1 MREGDD
7 LVFTIH
13 RNGKE
18 ERPHSVAIG
27 YSGAG
32 LLNAPVESVDF
43 SASSRDETVT
53 LHTAEG
59 TPGDGDHMLR
69 IVLKTDPRAKV
80 GNPGSADVIVR
91 DDEVVH
97 DVTTP
102 PASAEPTGYTVDP
115 PEAVERGTSLLFTV
129 VRHGPAT
136 ASPPSYRLVQQGWAI
151 RGDWQQLAFEG
162 GDRTELKL
170 PANYDPCG
178 EPPTLLIRSEGN
190 ATLVTA
196 ANFSGG
202 LPNQC
207 KPGLLEWLLENAPWW
222 PIPAAVVV
230 LGTLGYLG
238 RRLIPWPKPTLYATS
253 GMEADPSP
261 VAFEG
266 STLPGWPKF
275 STDVNIEWEEPIP
288 PDPLPIRES
297 DDG

>member
-136 ASPPSYRLVQQGWAI
+136 ASPPS
-151 RGDWQQLAFEG
+151 
-162 GDRTELKL
+162 
-170 PANYDPCG
+170 
-178 EPPTLLIRSEGN
+178 
-190 ATLVTA
+190 
-196 ANFSGG
+196 
-202 LPNQC
+202 
-207 KPGLLEWLLENAPWW
+207 
-222 PIPAAVVV
+222 
-230 LGTLGYLG
+230 
-238 RRLIPWPKPTLYATS
+238 
-253 GMEADPSP
+253 
-261 VAFEG
+261 
-266 STLPGWPKF
+266 
-275 STDVNIEWEEPIP
+275 
-288 PDPLPIRES
+288 
-297 DDG
+297 